1 MRKYFFT
8 MALAF
13 QLAFPLDSLAF
24 TKIVDLIFDGNPVE
38 PEKIEETIET
48 IKVNKEKNKKISN
61 PKKLKPDQFVIVPA
75 IQTKPTD
82 IQLEID
88 TSEVIVKSNKDVQGP
103 ISNTA
108 FLKAVTEA
116 VDLWN
121 NVGIANVMFAPL
133 KFASVP
139 ADPEDG
145 NNIITFRAIE
155 SPEGVP
161 EGAPV
166 ISIVT
171 YARSNTVTFM
181 NQIIM
186 VKPGAILDADIIY
199 DPTNDPCLALFTTEG
214 EFVPGG
220 SSTSI
225 SEGGTDSSLTAED
238 LANCDVITSGD
249 ITDFAVRTLANV
261 LGLESSAIASAATS
275 PVSLSMIRYSLTS
288 DDEIGLANLYPNK
301 DALSTYGSASGK
313 VLLNKKGVRGA
324 HVVFEDQMTG
334 EPVTSAIS
342 DIYGNFRLNY
352 IPAGTYSVYAEPLD
366 GPARKSA
373 LSRNFFG
380 FNAEEDFTTGV
391 LEDPVVIEAK
401 KKANLK
407 ISVKELSGAAFNINY
422 LTSYLT
428 ESNLVEGGGGFILPI
443 KIMPGETI
451 SNIRF
456 WGSNINPDF
465 GTLTISGTGV
475 TVSNIREDNNISISP
490 FSGDPPPD
498 KVPGIVVNITCAPG
512 TPTGPRNIIFTGD
525 TLDEANPS
533 FGLRDQITGGLFVTE

>member
-1 MRKYFFT
+1 MRKCFFT
-8 MALAF
+8 IAIAF
-13 QLAFPLDSLAF
+13 QLVFPLDSLAF
-24 TKIVDLIFDGNPVE
+24 TRIVDLFFDGKPVE
-38 PEKIEETIET
+38 PEKIEETLGT
-48 IKVNKEKNKKISN
+48 IKINKEKNKKISN
-61 PKKLKPDQFVIVPA
+61 PKKLKPDRFFIVPA
-75 IQTKPTD
+75 IQARPND

-108 FLKAVTEA
+108 FLNSVTEA

-161 EGAPV
+161 EGSPV
-166 ISIVT
+166 VSIVT
-171 YARSNTVTFM
+171 YARSNIVTFM
-181 NQIIM
+181 NQIIR
-186 VKPGAILDADIIY
+186 VKPGTILDADIIY

-214 EFVPGG
+214 EFAAGG
-220 SSTSI
+220 SNTSI
-225 SEGGTDSSLTAED
+225 SEGGTDPSLTTED
-238 LANCDVITSGD
+238 LANCDVITGGD
-249 ITDFAVRTLANV
+249 ITDLAVRTLANV
-261 LGLESSAIASAATS
+261 LGLESSAIASAASS
-275 PVSLSMIRYSLTS
+275 PVSLAMLRYSLTN

-301 DALSTYGSASGK
+301 DALLTYGSASGK
-313 VLLNKKGVRGA
+313 VVLGKKAVRGA

-334 EPVTSAIS
+334 EPVTSAIT
-342 DIYGNFRLNY
+342 DVYGKFKINY
-352 IPAGTYSVYAEPLD
+352 IPAGTYNVYAEPLD
-366 GPARKSA
+366 GPARRSA
-373 LSRNFFG
+373 LTRNFFG
-380 FNAEEDFTTGV
+380 FNAEENFTTGI
-391 LEDPVVIEAK
+391 LENPVVIESK
-401 KKANLK
+401 KKTNLK

-428 ESNLVEGGGGFILPI
+428 EADVVEGGGGFILPI
-443 KIMPGETI
+443 KIMAGGTL

-456 WGSNINPDF
+456 WGSNISPGF

-475 TVSNIREDNNISISP
+475 TVSNIREDNNVSISP

-498 KVPGIVVNITCAPG
+498 KVPGIVVDITCEPG

-525 TLDEANPS
+525 TIEESNPS